1 MRQHV
6 LAKGDHFTAQ
16 LKSLNSIYLYTIPWV
31 RKVVLNCCKMLRMRA
46 LLWCSKLKNDF
57 LLQVI
62 NFQKYMHDDYFMI
75 TVSCNLTAFTNRLL
89 LIYRKGPGAIY
100 TPNQPTDE
108 TDGASVE
115 VIDHRS
121 KEFETS
127 HITDLI
133 ISSPPPSSNA
143 LYYGST
149 TTPVDYSET
158 LSGTYLAKRSNKA

>member
-1 MRQHV
+1 
-6 LAKGDHFTAQ
+6 
-16 LKSLNSIYLYTIPWV
+16 
-31 RKVVLNCCKMLRMRA
+31 
-46 LLWCSKLKNDF
+46 
-57 LLQVI
+57 
-62 NFQKYMHDDYFMI
+62 MHDDYFMI
-75 TVSCNLTAFTNRLL
+75 IVSCTAFADRLL

-115 VIDHRS
+115 PEQVIDHGS
-121 KEFETS
+121 KETS
-127 HITDLI
+127 HIIDLI